1 MESCGFKIG
10 HGMEELSLDS
20 VHATDA
26 SSLLPDSVVPV
37 VEVVPAM
44 EEASDSEEK
53 TPQVVPV
60 VEVEPAVEVV
70 PDSVEPRQAKQNP
83 RHAATLHAP
92 QCHAKCSK

>member
-60 VEVEPAVEVV
+60 VEVEPAVE
-70 PDSVEPRQAKQNP
+70 PRQAKQNP